1 MYFDD
6 VLGQEDIKTHLESAI
21 KSGKISHAYLFTG
34 EEGMGKLMMARAFA
48 QALLC
53 EEKAP
58 GETRPCGTCHSCR
71 QADSLNHPDIIFFRP
86 GDAPDRK
93 VSDYARSKV
102 VGDMQTRP
110 YQSKYKIYIIEEAH
124 TLSEQVQNIL
134 LKSIEEPPSYVISIL
149 LCANRRMMIPT
160 ILSRCVE
167 MPFRPVATSRI
178 VSYLKQNYEITD
190 AEAQENAS
198 FAFGNVGRAIRQSE
212 DSGYRQ
218 RRESVIGLLSGFHEK
233 GAYEWMPLIG
243 TIGKDRAL
251 AGEYVDLIG
260 EWLRDVLFYKTG
272 AKKGDLCYD
281 KQEYALKD
289 MAEAMSFEDIDRALR
304 GVEVARRHL
313 AAAVDIELVMLNL
326 FDSFLP
332 RD

>member
-149 LCANRRMMIPT
+149 LCANRRMMLPT
-160 ILSRCVE
+160 IFPEEVRPVLADHTFSVE
-167 MPFRPVATSRI
+167 MVTPSIA
-178 VSYLKQNYEITD
+178 
-190 AEAQENAS
+190 
-198 FAFGNVGRAIRQSE
+198 G
-212 DSGYRQ
+212 SG
-218 RRESVIGLLSGFHEK
+218 I
-233 GAYEWMPLIG
+233 
-243 TIGKDRAL
+243 
-251 AGEYVDLIG
+251 
-260 EWLRDVLFYKTG
+260 
-272 AKKGDLCYD
+272 
-281 KQEYALKD
+281 
-289 MAEAMSFEDIDRALR
+289 
-304 GVEVARRHL
+304 
-313 AAAVDIELVMLNL
+313 
-326 FDSFLP
+326 FLP
-332 RD
+332 PMVKSVTVIVMRTPHFQI